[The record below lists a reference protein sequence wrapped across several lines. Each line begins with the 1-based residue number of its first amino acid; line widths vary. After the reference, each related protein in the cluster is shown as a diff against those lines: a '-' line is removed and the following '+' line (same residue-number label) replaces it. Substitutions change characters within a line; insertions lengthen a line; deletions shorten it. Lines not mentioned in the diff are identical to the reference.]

1 MKCNKCMGKTTVC
14 DTTHTKENETYRRR
28 ICLVCGSVFFTME
41 FEVDANAE
49 FKKEW
54 RKSHRSTVPSRPKE
68 LRKKYTIYLRKND
81 HIVASGTAE
90 ECAKQMGTSIGSF
103 YAIAS
108 RAKSGKT
115 KKYEI
120 YSSYDDDVELE
131 EK

>member
-1 MKCNKCMGKTTVC
+1 MKCDKCMGKTTVC
-14 DTTHTKENETYRRR
+14 DTVHTKENETYRRR
-28 ICLVCGSVFFTME
+28 KCLICDSVFFTME

-54 RKSHRSTVPSRPKE
+54 RKAHRATKPSRTKE
-68 LRKKYTIYLRKND
+68 SRKKYTIYLRKND
-81 HIVASGTAE
+81 NIVASGTAE
-90 ECAKQMGTSIGSF
+90 DCAKQMGTSIGSF

-108 RAKSGKT
+108 RVKSGKT

-120 YSSYDDDVELE
+120 YSYYDNDVELE